1 MFLMRAI
8 AAAFDYCEP
17 AMNDVFISQTVE
29 QPYTRCS
36 KTVEQPFHF
45 SLILNTLQAYLL

>member
-17 AMNDVFISQTVE
+17 AMNDVFISQTVG
-29 QPYTRCS
+29 QPFAQ
-36 KTVEQPFHF
+36 TVEQPCSFLIDTRYSS
-45 SLILNTLQAYLL
+45 SLSF